1 MKTLK
6 HKLPAALALCLAF
19 TIIFTP
25 TDFAFAA
32 LDKLNP
38 PALTDRFEST
48 ENRNH
53 EYCTGQVSGSRL
65 YLTFRTLIPSA
76 EFRIT
81 FYGANPKTGV
91 INPGI
96 YVPARYTGFSSAG
109 KSICGMDYTLDFSD
123 LNLPDGDYFL
133 YISRRASYADQYENI
148 PSKGALYKD
157 MPIRV
162 TDGKPLLM
170 RRDDIIAENDRI
182 RYETA
187 EAPDQYL
194 DTSLEDVRFLLVDPA
209 TKIREE
215 MTYDKIS
222 FLKRISD
229 RITSGAYT
237 DYDKLLKIFEY
248 TAENFYYDTVAFQ
261 TKSLQYANPYRNIY
275 NHENRIKSP
284 NSDYLG
290 RVATTCQGFSGIY
303 LALAR
308 AQGIPTRL
316 VFGHPATPP
325 TYTWDTEQNITN
337 RDHWWAESYVDGKWI
352 MTDPTVATNNKWNRN
367 TGVWKYYGITNY
379 TYFNPS
385 KEQEASSHLA
395 FRVYY
400 NTYAGHTLNRQ
411 NEISALTRFLQ
422 TKSGGITNGR
432 RLNSE
437 YQVKNRKTWGDGITD
452 HFYGNGKGYTAKIIW
467 NNFALAG
474 NADFSD
480 FKRLRILSLADNNL
494 TSLNA
499 KGNGYLRTVDVRN
512 NRLTSVNLA
521 DCKKL
526 TSVDTSGNQ
535 LEKYTIYAN
544 KRNTTVS
551 VKGGRG
557 YINFEYNS
565 SNRYKLRT
573 RFYADLGYKLK
584 GLYRKSNGK
593 KVTSSKTYSMN
604 PVSKEYYAVFAPD
617 PESFKY
623 ELRPGLNYGEYKDYN
638 SAAQKR
644 LAELGYFT
652 GSSDGIFDAE
662 MQTAVEQF
670 QLDFNITESPSGVI
684 DKLTWSILF
693 SPDPTPIEPEIPMEP
708 ETPIDPE
715 ASTETGAL
723 TAPENPTEPEASVKL
738 ENLTETEASTEP
750 EASVKPEGLTAPES
764 PTEPEASA
772 KPKVLTKSG
781 GLINPNAPALPAA
794 PAKKKEPAKPSK
806 QETSVRQEAA
816 VSSEITAKQQAPL
829 SQEMVDEQRAL
840 AKPSGLKIP
849 IRQKV
854 PSKPDEQKTSD

>member
-1 MKTLK
+1 
-6 HKLPAALALCLAF
+6 
-19 TIIFTP
+19 
-25 TDFAFAA
+25 
-32 LDKLNP
+32 
-38 PALTDRFEST
+38 
-48 ENRNH
+48 
-53 EYCTGQVSGSRL
+53 
-65 YLTFRTLIPSA
+65 
-76 EFRIT
+76 
-81 FYGANPKTGV
+81 
-91 INPGI
+91 
-96 YVPARYTGFSSAG
+96 
-109 KSICGMDYTLDFSD
+109 
-123 LNLPDGDYFL
+123 
-133 YISRRASYADQYENI
+133 
-148 PSKGALYKD
+148 
-157 MPIRV
+157 
-162 TDGKPLLM
+162 
-170 RRDDIIAENDRI
+170 
-182 RYETA
+182 
-187 EAPDQYL
+187 
-194 DTSLEDVRFLLVDPA
+194 
-209 TKIREE
+209 

-316 VFGHPATPP
+316 VFGHHTTHP

-551 VKGGRG
+551 AKGGRG

-573 RFYADLGYKLK
+573 RFYADLGYKLE
-584 GLYRKSNGK
+584 GLYRKSSGK

-604 PVSKEYYAVFAPD
+604 PVSKEYYAVFEPD

-652 GSSDGIFDAE
+652 GSSDGIFDAK

-693 SPDPTPIEPEIPMEP
+693 SPDPTPIEPEIPTEP

-723 TAPENPTEPEASVKL
+723 TAPENPTEPEVSAKPEVLTKPESP
-738 ENLTETEASTEP
+738 TETEASTET
-750 EASVKPEGLTAPES
+750 KNLIKTEGLTEPES
-764 PTEPEASA
+764 PTEPEVSV
-772 KPKVLTKSG
+772 KPESPTETETPTETENLIKTEGLTKSSDP
-781 GLINPNAPALPAA
+781 INR
-794 PAKKKEPAKPSK
+794 KF
-806 QETSVRQEAA
+806 
-816 VSSEITAKQQAPL
+816 
-829 SQEMVDEQRAL
+829 
-840 AKPSGLKIP
+840 
-849 IRQKV
+849 
-854 PSKPDEQKTSD
+854 

>member
-1 MKTLK
+1 MKTVK

-25 TDFAFAA
+25 ADFAFAS

-65 YLTFRTLIPSA
+65 YLTLRTLLPSV
-76 EFRIT
+76 EFRIA

-96 YVPARYTGFSSAG
+96 YVPARYAGFSSAG
-109 KSICGMDYTLDFSD
+109 KNIYGMDYTLDFSD

-187 EAPDQYL
+187 ETSDQYL

-222 FLKRISD
+222 FLKRVSD

-316 VFGHPATPP
+316 VFGHHTTHP

-367 TGVWKYYGITNY
+367 TGVWKHYGITNY

-411 NEISALTRFLQ
+411 NEIGKLTKFLQ
-422 TKSGGITNGR
+422 TKSKGMTNGR

-474 NADFSD
+474 KADFSD
-480 FKRLRILSLADNNL
+480 FKRLRILSLADNKL

-499 KGNGYLRTVDVRN
+499 KGDGYLRTVDVRN

-573 RFYADLGYKLK
+573 RFYADLGYKLE

-652 GSSDGIFDAE
+652 GAADGIFDAK